1 MAHELEMI
9 NGEAQMAYVGD
20 VPWHGLGTKVDR
32 ELTPDQFQKVA
43 GLDWTVEKQ
52 PLVTATGI
60 PIKNKE
66 ALVRSSDNSILDVVG
81 TGWNPVQNSEAFE
94 FFHDYVMAGDM
105 EMHTAGSLKD
115 GQMVWALAKTK
126 ESFELFNGDQTDNY
140 FLFTNP
146 HQFGKSIN
154 IRMTPIRVV
163 CNNTLTLSLSQDTD
177 KMVTVNHRKA
187 FDPDMVKE
195 QMGIAHE
202 KMEQYKSMAS
212 FLGSKP
218 ATGDNVIQ
226 YFNEVFGAPA
236 KEKEDGVLPFT
247 SRNAKIAMENLQ
259 TQPGANFAE
268 GSWWQAFNSVTYMT
282 DHLQGREGDSRLQ
295 SAWYGRNRKVKLN
308 ALDKAL
314 EYAEAAYK
322 KLEKRG

>member
-1 MAHELEMI
+1 MAHELEI
-9 NGEAQMAYVGD
+9 VNGQAQMAYVGEP
-20 VPWHGLGTKVDR
+20 PWHGLGTKVPAD
-32 ELTPDQFQKVA
+32 LTPDQFMVTA
-43 GLDWTVEKQ
+43 GLDWKVTKEK
-52 PLVTATGI
+52 LVTPQGVI
-60 PIKNKE
+60 VPNKE
-66 ALVRSSDNSILDVVG
+66 ALVRTSDNSVLDVVG

-94 FFHDYVMAGDM
+94 FFNDYVVAGDM
-105 EMHTAGSLKD
+105 EMHTAGSLKN

-163 CNNTLTLSLSQDTD
+163 CNNTLTLSLSKESD

-195 QMGIAHE
+195 QMGIARE
-202 KMEQYKSMAS
+202 KMEQYKSMAE
-212 FLGSKP
+212 FLGGKRYT
-218 ATGDNVIQ
+218 ADNVIQ

-236 KEKEDGVLPFT
+236 KEKVDNVIPFT
-247 SRNAKIAMENLQ
+247 SRNAKIAYENLD
-259 TQPGANFAE
+259 TQPGANFAQ
-268 GSWWQAFNSVTYMT
+268 GSWWTAFNSVTHMT
-282 DHLQGREGDSRLQ
+282 DHLQGRENDSRLQ

-314 EYAEAAYK
+314 EYAEAA
-322 KLEKRG
+322 

>member
-1 MAHELEMI
+1 MAHELEMV
-9 NGEAQMAYVGD
+9 NGQAQMAYVGD
-20 VPWHGLGTKVDR
+20 VPWHGLGTKVNPD
-32 ELTPDQFQKVA
+32 LTPDQFQKVA

-52 PLVTATGI
+52 PLMTPNGVKV
-60 PIKNKE
+60 PNKE
-66 ALVRSSDNSILDVVG
+66 ALVRSSDNSVLDVVG

-105 EMHTAGSLKD
+105 EMHTAGSLKG

-126 ESFELFNGDQTDNY
+126 ESFELFNGDVTDNY

-163 CNNTLTLSLSQDTD
+163 CNNTLTLSLSQESD

-195 QMGIAHE
+195 QMGIARE
-202 KMEQYKSMAS
+202 KMEQYKSMAE
-212 FLGSKP
+212 FLGNKRYT
-218 ATGDNVIQ
+218 ADNVIQ

-236 KEKEDGVLPFT
+236 KEKENNVIPFT
-247 SRNAKIAMENLQ
+247 SRNAKLAYENLDV
-259 TQPGANFAE
+259 QPGANFAQ
-268 GSWWQAFNSVTYMT
+268 GTWWTAFNSVTNMT
-282 DHLQGREGDSRLQ
+282 DHLQGREDDSRLV

-314 EYAEAAYK
+314 EYAEAA
-322 KLEKRG
+322 

>member
-282 DHLQGREGDSRLQ
+282 DHLQGRSNDGRLV
-295 SAWYGRNRKVKLN
+295 SSWYGRNRKVKLN

-314 EYAEAAYK
+314 EYAEAA
-322 KLEKRG
+322 

>member
-1 MAHELEMI
+1 MSHELEI
-9 NGEAQMAYVGD
+9 VNGEAQMAYVGD

-60 PIKNKE
+60 PIKNKQ
-66 ALVRSSDNSILDVVG
+66 ALIRSSDNTVLDVVG
-81 TGWNPVQNSEAFE
+81 KGWNPVQNSEAFE

-126 ESFELFNGDQTDNY
+126 ESFELFKGDQTDNY

-163 CNNTLTLSLSQDTD
+163 CNNTLTLSLSQDSD

-195 QMGIAHE
+195 QMGIAKE
-202 KMEQYKSMAS
+202 KMEQYKSMAA
-212 FLGSKP
+212 FLGSKR
-218 ATGDNVIQ
+218 ATGDNIIQ

-236 KEKEDGVLPFT
+236 KEKVEGAMPFT
-247 SRNAKIAMENLQ
+247 SRNAKIAMENLT
-259 TQPGANFAE
+259 TQPGAQFAE

-314 EYAEAAYK
+314 VYAEAA
-322 KLEKRG
+322 

>member
-1 MAHELEMI
+1 MAHELEMV
-9 NGEAQMAYVGD
+9 NGEAQMAYVGN
-20 VPWHGLGTKVDR
+20 VPWHGLGTKVEHD
-32 ELTPDQFQKVA
+32 LTPGDFQKVA

-52 PLVTATGI
+52 PLTTATGI

-66 ALVRSSDNSILDVVG
+66 ALVRTSDNSVLDVVG

-163 CNNTLTLSLSQDTD
+163 CNNTLTLSLSQSSD

-195 QMGIAHE
+195 QMGIARE
-202 KMEQYKSMAS
+202 KMEQYKSMAA
-212 FLGSKP
+212 FLGGKR

-247 SRNAKIAMENLQ
+247 SRNAKIAMENLN
-259 TQPGANFAE
+259 TQPGANFAQ

-314 EYAEAAYK
+314 EYAEAA
-322 KLEKRG
+322 

>member
-1 MAHELEMI
+1 MAHELEI
-9 NGEAQMAYVGD
+9 VNGEAQMAYVGE
-20 VPWHGLGTKVDR
+20 VPWHGLGKRVPAD
-32 ELTPDQFQKVA
+32 LTPDQFMVTA
-43 GLDWTVEKQ
+43 GLDWEVEKQ
-52 PLVTATGI
+52 KLTTAGGVVV
-60 PIKNKE
+60 KNKQ
-66 ALVRSSDNSILDVVG
+66 ALVRTSDNTVLDVVG
-81 TGWNPVQNSEAFE
+81 NGWEPCQNSEAFE

-105 EMHTAGSLKD
+105 EMHTAGSLKG

-126 ESFELFNGDQTDNY
+126 ESFELFNGDVTDNY

-163 CNNTLTLSLSQDTD
+163 CNNTLTLSLSQNSDQ
-177 KMVTVNHRKA
+177 MVSVNHRTA
-187 FDPDMVKE
+187 FNPEMVKE
-195 QMGIAHE
+195 QMGIARE
-202 KMEQYKSMAS
+202 KMEQYKSMAE
-212 FLGSKP
+212 FLGNKR

-236 KEKEDGVLPFT
+236 KEKVDNVLPFT

-268 GSWWQAFNSVTYMT
+268 GSWWQAFNAVTYMT

-308 ALDKAL
+308 ALDTAL
-314 EYAEAAYK
+314 KYAEAA
-322 KLEKRG
+322 

>member
-1 MAHELEMI
+1 MAHELEMV
-9 NGEAQMAYVGD
+9 NGEAQMAYVGN
-20 VPWHGLGTKVDR
+20 VPWHGLGTKVEHD
-32 ELTPDQFQKVA
+32 LTPGDFQKVA

-52 PLVTATGI
+52 PLTTATGI

-66 ALVRSSDNSILDVVG
+66 ALVRTSDNSVLDVVG

-163 CNNTLTLSLSQDTD
+163 CNNTLTLSLSQSSD

-195 QMGIAHE
+195 QMGIARE
-202 KMEQYKSMAS
+202 KMEQYKSMAE
-212 FLGSKP
+212 FLGGKR

-236 KEKEDGVLPFT
+236 KAKEDGVLPFT
-247 SRNAKIAMENLQ
+247 SRNAKIAMENLN
-259 TQPGANFAE
+259 TQPGANFAQ

-314 EYAEAAYK
+314 EYAEAA
-322 KLEKRG
+322 

>member
-9 NGEAQMAYVGD
+9 DGKAQMAYVGEL
-20 VPWHGLGTKVDR
+20 PWHGLGTLVER

-52 PLVTATGI
+52 PLVTATGV

-66 ALVRSSDNSILDVVG
+66 ALVRTSDNSVLDVVG

-94 FFHDYVMAGDM
+94 FFHEYCMSGDM

-126 ESFELFNGDQTDNY
+126 ESFELFKGDVTDNY

-146 HQFGKSIN
+146 HQFGKAIN

-163 CNNTLTLSLSQDTD
+163 CNNTLTLSLSQNADR
-177 KMVTVNHRKA
+177 MVTVNHRKA
-187 FDPDMVKE
+187 FDPAEVKE
-195 QMGIAHE
+195 QMGIARE
-202 KMEQYKSMAS
+202 KMEQYKSMAA
-212 FLGSKP
+212 FLGSKK
-218 ATGDNVIQ
+218 ATGENVIQ

-236 KEKEDGVLPFT
+236 KAKEDGVLPFT
-247 SRNAKIAMENLQ
+247 SRNAKIAMENLN
-259 TQPGANFAE
+259 TQPGANFAQ

-314 EYAEAAYK
+314 EYAEAA
-322 KLEKRG
+322 

>member
-163 CNNTLTLSLSQDTD
+163 CNNTLTLSLSQSTD

-195 QMGIAHE
+195 QMGIAKE
-202 KMEQYKSMAS
+202 KMEQYKSMAA
-212 FLGSKP
+212 FLGGKR

-247 SRNAKIAMENLQ
+247 SRNAKIAMENLN

-314 EYAEAAYK
+314 EYAEAA
-322 KLEKRG
+322 

>member
-9 NGEAQMAYVGD
+9 DGKAQMAYVGEL
-20 VPWHGLGTKVDR
+20 PWHGLGTLVER
-32 ELTPDQFQKVA
+32 ELTPDQFQTVA

-52 PLVTATGI
+52 PLVTATGV

-66 ALVRSSDNSILDVVG
+66 ALVRTSDNSVLDVVG

-163 CNNTLTLSLSQDTD
+163 CNNTLTLSLSQNTD

-187 FDPDMVKE
+187 FDPNMVKE
-195 QMGIAHE
+195 QMGIARE
-202 KMEQYKSMAS
+202 KMEQYKSMAA
-212 FLGSKP
+212 FLGKKP
-218 ATGDNVIQ
+218 ATGENVIQ

-236 KEKEDGVLPFT
+236 KEKENGVLPFT

-259 TQPGANFAE
+259 TQPGANFAQ

-314 EYAEAAYK
+314 EYAEAA
-322 KLEKRG
+322 